1 MKKSVKILKNK
12 KNNMI
17 SKIILLIATI
27 IIFSISFSTN
37 NVYAKNIGKIN
48 TPNIILREGP
58 TTESNKLGNMYK
70 TDVVEV
76 LEESGE
82 WYKIIFNGKTGYT
95 KKEFVDINGKSEIK
109 KTENNEEKKNENT
122 EENKK
127 QEVEEGQNENNSKQE
142 TEKKADEKNK
152 ASSSEK
158 GSEDSSKK
166 ENRGSGELKKIAK
179 EISVKT
185 QPVIYAIETEK
196 IAAGKEVEVM
206 SVRGKWTKIEFDGKF
221 GWIPNNA
228 LEQEE

>member
-1 MKKSVKILKNK
+1 MKKSVKILKNNR
-12 KNNMI
+12 NNMI
-17 SKIILLIATI
+17 SKIILVIAII
-27 IIFSISFSTN
+27 IIFSISFGKN
-37 NVYAKNIGKIN
+37 NVYAKNMGKIN

-95 KKEFVDINGKSEIK
+95 KKEFIDINGKSEIK
-109 KTENNEEKKNENT
+109 KTENNEEKKNKNT
-122 EENKK
+122 GENKK

-158 GSEDSSKK
+158 GSEDSSKEK
-166 ENRGSGELKKIAK
+166 NRGSGELKKITK
-179 EISVKT
+179 DISLKT
-185 QPVIYAIETEK
+185 QPLIYAMEIEK

-221 GWIPNNA
+221 GWIPNNS
-228 LEQEE
+228 LEK